1 MSAPSIVRAS
11 GASSASVP
19 PLRPTYTSFK
29 PGTSLKSLGFSVHRC
44 RVVYEGAGGD
54 REVEVPAAG
63 AGQLRVQ
70 GRGLSGCLGVE
81 RNGLRAGEEL
91 FLHPQL
97 VDGARSPQ
105 PLVQDDR
112 RQPHSVALLD
122 ECMQAVERVARPG
135 KRSDERR
142 RIKMDRHGGNGAA
155 KIRGGTDAP
164 PAARPLGQPGTA

>member
-1 MSAPSIVRAS
+1 MSRAS
-11 GASSASVP
+11 SGAGALQP
-19 PLRPTYTSFK
+19 AYTSFK
-29 PGTSLKSLGFSVHRC
+29 PGTSLKSLGFSVQRC

-54 REVEVPAAG
+54 REVAVPAAG

-70 GRGLSGCLGVE
+70 SCGLPGCLGVE

-122 ECMQAVERVARPG
+122 ECMQAVERVVRPG

-155 KIRGGTDAP
+155 TIRGGTGAP
-164 PAARPLGQPGTA
+164 PATRPLRPPWTA